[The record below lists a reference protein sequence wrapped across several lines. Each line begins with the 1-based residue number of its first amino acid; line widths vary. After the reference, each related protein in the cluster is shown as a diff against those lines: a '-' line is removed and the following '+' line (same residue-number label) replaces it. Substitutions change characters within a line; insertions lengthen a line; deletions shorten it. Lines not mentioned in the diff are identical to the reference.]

1 MLKELITDVD
11 KNLLLYQN
19 HNNLYQEYVRKRMNR
34 EHVSY
39 QNYMDAE
46 FSQAIPPS
54 LTELNNLINSY
65 NQAKQQ
71 NPHHEN
77 FYNDKISVTQNK
89 IDNNQYITEDSTEW
103 ATKLAFEARKAAFVW
118 PNEEELGIR
127 SQEEQELIAFLE

>member
-1 MLKELITDVD
+1 MLKELITDAD

-19 HNNLYQEYVRKRMNR
+19 YNNLYQKYVRNRINR
-34 EHVSY
+34 EHISFK
-39 QNYMDAE
+39 NYMDAE

-71 NPHHEN
+71 NPQHEN
-77 FYNDKISVTQNK
+77 FYNDKIAAIQEK
-89 IDNNQYITEDSTEW
+89 IDNNEYITEDSIEW
-103 ATKLAFEARKAAFVW
+103 ATKLAFEAKKASFVW
-118 PNEEELGIR
+118 PDEEELSIR

>member
-118 PNEEELGIR
+118 PTQEELDTR